1 MNKFTITVYP
11 EGKKISASEGDIL
24 LRVLKKG
31 GFPVPASCGGQG
43 TCGKCRVIIK
53 GGACNASPTSF
64 LRKEEIGKGYCLAC
78 LVLVEGDMDVEIP
91 PESRAAFGQPIVV
104 GKTPLRDRSGQTA
117 TDNPPGTSGTGWSTA
132 DNGSTDGNGTDN
144 TGSLNTGSLSAAGS
158 QVATK
163 SLVAVQSRSAAE
175 SRSATAFPLA
185 DESRS
190 IAESQNSAE
199 SRSIAESQ
207 IASESQVGVESRI
220 DVESQVDAESP
231 SAAGSRILLEEK
243 AVVKDSLVLGKWE
256 IEPRT
261 KRVHL
266 QLQAPTLEDHRS
278 DIERL
283 RADLVT
289 RGFAGDRMRC
299 PLPVLRKLSG
309 VLRNGAWQITVTLI
323 ELPDGV
329 EILDIQQ
336 GDQTQYHLGLA
347 IDVGTTSVVVY
358 LVHLLTGQVIDSA
371 GNYNA
376 QIRCGEDVIS
386 RIVYARTPDGLAEL
400 QQLIIDTTNE
410 LIDQILQRTGM
421 SSQNIDCIVAAGNTT
436 MIHLLLGLD
445 PRYIRED
452 PYIPTVSYVP
462 PVKASE
468 LGLRGNEH
476 AYLYCM
482 PAIAS
487 YVGGD
492 ITAGILTTG
501 MHKETPLTIFIDI
514 GTNGEIVLGNEDWLV
529 TAACS
534 AGPAFEG
541 GEVLHG
547 MRAATGAIE
556 GVAIDRDTMEPRLSV
571 IGQSAPAGICGSG
584 IIDAMAEMFLTGLLD
599 RKGKISRDIDNPRI
613 REGDYGQEYVLAWA
627 RESSVQRDIVITEID
642 INNILRA
649 KGAVYAGCSTLL
661 KQMSLGVED
670 IERFL
675 IAGGFGR
682 YLNIHNAVVI
692 GLLPD
697 IPYEKFRYLG
707 NSSVTGGHLALLSQ
721 KLWREAE
728 HIARSTTYLELSTS
742 TSFMDEYVSA
752 LFLPHTDASLFPRVE
767 TLLKTGK

>member
-11 EGKKISASEGDIL
+11 EGKKITASEGDIL

-53 GGACNASPTSF
+53 GGVCNASPTSF

-78 LVLVEGDMDVEIP
+78 LVLVEGDMEVEIP

-104 GKTPLRDRSGQTA
+104 GQTTASDKSGQITA
-117 TDNPPGTSGTGWSTA
+117 ATPPGTEDTA
-132 DNGSTDGNGTDN
+132 N
-144 TGSLNTGSLSAAGS
+144 TESLSAAGS
-158 QVATK
+158 
-163 SLVAVQSRSAAE
+163 LSAAQ
-175 SRSATAFPLA
+175 SQCAAGSLSTAQ
-185 DESRS
+185 
-190 IAESQNSAE
+190 SQ
-199 SRSIAESQ
+199 
-207 IASESQVGVESRI
+207 
-220 DVESQVDAESP
+220 

-243 AVVKDSLVLGKWE
+243 AVVKNSLVLGKWE
-256 IEPRT
+256 IETRT

-266 QLQAPTLEDHRS
+266 QLQPPTLEDHRS

-283 RADLVT
+283 RADLVA

-299 PLPVLRKLSG
+299 PLPVLRKLSK
-309 VLRNGAWQITVTLI
+309 VLRNGAWQITVILI

-329 EILDIQQ
+329 EILDIQP
-336 GDQTQYHLGLA
+336 GDQTQHHLGLA
-347 IDVGTTSVVVY
+347 VDVGTTSIVVY
-358 LVHLLTGQVIDSA
+358 LIHLLTGQVIDTA
-371 GNYNA
+371 GTYNA

-386 RIVYARTPDGLAEL
+386 RIVYGRTPEGLLEL
-400 QQLIIDTTNE
+400 QQLAIGTINE
-410 LIDQILQRTGM
+410 LVDQILQRTDM

-452 PYIPTVSYVP
+452 PYIPTVSSVP

-476 AYLYCM
+476 AYLYCL

-487 YVGGD
+487 FVGGD

-501 MHKETPLTIFIDI
+501 MHKETPLTLFIDI

-547 MRAATGAIE
+547 MRATHGAIE
-556 GVAIDRDTMEPRLSV
+556 GVAIDRGTMEPRISV
-571 IGQSAPAGICGSG
+571 IGHLAPAGICGSG

-599 RKGKISRDIDNPRI
+599 RKGKIRRDSDNPRI

-627 RESSVQRDIVITEID
+627 KDSSVQRDIVITEID

-649 KGAVYAGCSTLL
+649 KGAVYAGCATLL
-661 KQMSLGVED
+661 KQMSLGVGD

-767 TLLKTGK
+767 LLLKADKQATLQGGSDYKI

>member
-53 GGACNASPTSF
+53 GGACNVSPTSF

-104 GKTPLRDRSGQTA
+104 GKTPLRDKSGQTA
-117 TDNPPGTSGTGWSTA
+117 TKKPLGTSGTGGSTA
-132 DNGSTDGNGTDN
+132 GNGSLAGNGTD
-144 TGSLNTGSLSAAGS
+144 NTGSLSAAGS
-158 QVATK
+158 QIATK
-163 SLVAVQSRSAAE
+163 SQVVVQSRSAAE
-175 SRSATAFPLA
+175 SRNATAFPIA
-185 DESRS
+185 GESHFSIVDESQS
-190 IAESQNSAE
+190 IAESQS
-199 SRSIAESQ
+199 
-207 IASESQVGVESRI
+207 ASESQIG
-220 DVESQVDAESP
+220 AESP
-231 SAAGSRILLEEK
+231 GAAGSRILLEEK

-256 IEPRT
+256 IETRT

-283 RADLVT
+283 RADLVA

-309 VLRNGAWQITVTLI
+309 VLRNGSWQITVTLI

-501 MHKETPLTIFIDI
+501 MHKEAPLTLFIDI

-547 MRAATGAIE
+547 MRAAHGAIE
-556 GVAIDRDTMEPRLSV
+556 GVVIDRDTMEPRLSV

-599 RKGKISRDIDNPRI
+599 RKGKISRDINNPRI

-742 TSFMDEYVSA
+742 ASFMDEYVSA